1 MNLQAAKEISDIF
14 ARGIRGNVAPLLNDL
29 NEPFQVARNVIYV
42 GLSEIWPALL
52 QFIEKFIP
60 MLLEDVFVRHAVL
73 DEAKRPA
80 RQSSSLYSSG
90 TSSAGTSRVCTSP

>member
-1 MNLQAAKEISDIF
+1 MDLQAAKEVSDII
-14 ARGIRGNVAPLLNDL
+14 ARGIRGNEPPLLNNL
-29 NEPFQVARNVIYV
+29 YEPFQVARNVIHV

-60 MLLEDVFVRHAVL
+60 MFLEDVFVSHAVL

-90 TSSAGTSRVCTSP
+90 ISSAGTSRVCTSP